1 MRSYIYKAYS
11 YKQKAGFFEKL
22 KENLC
27 VRKVDK
33 MLDELMRTKSIASE
47 DENKEKKKDLRNIS
61 QTQFLCLPLTLT

>member
-47 DENKEKKKDLRNIS
+47 DENKEKKKRI
-61 QTQFLCLPLTLT
+61 